1 MSDLKRGQKTLT
13 GEDELEV
20 DKINI
25 VGQGIGCNDDYGTNG
40 EVLQKSLT
48 TNELEWATFV
58 IPDDS
63 ITESMLQDNIISEDK
78 LKDDAVTSQKI
89 GTNQVLTDNIGGR
102 QVTTAEIALN
112 TIIQNNIADY
122 AIVADKLATNSVS
135 EDKIQSNAVTSTKIA
150 IQSIDAA
157 QIKANTILGG
167 NIASSTIQGTNIANN
182 TIGDSNLIVNSIG
195 GDKIGDREITG
206 GKIALNTILSENIV
220 SGAVTEPEIAD
231 GAITTNKLANDAVTQ
246 DKLADGSVTGDNL
259 TAGFSIDS
267 FGDITLRNP
276 SNTQQITFACNN
288 SHAAIG
294 NRTSGLGSTT
304 IGPTQQIGLI
314 IDDPPTQGT
323 AKKGLIYGNAIEAI
337 IPSNAGTGWYPLQV
351 RTAAG
356 SAGDKFYVDIDG
368 NFFTALKVSCN
379 NIDVDGGNCIIQSNG
394 DITAHSLELNNC
406 DIDAGGNIT
415 GNSLELNNTTINA
428 NGNLETHNITMSANS
443 GIINFGSVT
452 NSEIRGSSHTSKTQ
466 QTNMLFAS
474 TSNLWRNL
482 NFESETT
489 QTYLIGSTYPSQ
501 PTIVTY
507 LDLRSSTNLFPDEP
521 LPYRCYEESGQVYLA
536 INSGDWRPNDDHT
549 YFNIGIVDS
558 STSYRGRAQ
567 VDSSTLE
574 ACAMILV
581 PDGWEA
587 THIQL
592 YGTSLREIEVYEV
605 SNTNSTGS
613 TSFLSTGIKYTN
625 NEYQLSYSG
634 GTPRTFSGRKD
645 YSLLLIVKPT
655 ATTDYISGGYLK
667 IQKIV
672 SGGQ

>member
-1 MSDLKRGQKTLT
+1 MSDLKRGSKTLT

-25 VGQGIGCNDDYGTNG
+25 VGEGIGCNDDYGTNG
-40 EVLQKSLT
+40 EILQKSLT

-78 LKDDAVTSQKI
+78 LKD
-89 GTNQVLTDNIGGR
+89 
-102 QVTTAEIALN
+102 
-112 TIIQNNIADY
+112 
-122 AIVADKLATNSVS
+122 NSVS
-135 EDKIQSNAVTSTKIA
+135 EDKIQANAVTNTKIA

-167 NIASSTIQGTNIANN
+167 NIASSTIEGTNIANN

-195 GDKIGDREITG
+195 GNKIGDREITG

-220 SGAVTEPEIAD
+220 TGAITNSEIAD
-231 GAITTNKLANDAVTQ
+231 GAVNTIKLANDAVTI

-288 SHAAIG
+288 SYAAIA

-314 IDDPPTQGT
+314 IDDPPTVGT
-323 AKKGLIYGNAIEAI
+323 YKKGLIYCNAQEII
-337 IPSNAGTGWYPLQV
+337 IPGNAGTGWYPLQV
-351 RTAAG
+351 KTSAG
-356 SAGDKFYVDIDG
+356 VAGDKFYIDIDG
-368 NFFTALKVSCN
+368 NLFTALKVSCN

-394 DITAHSLELNNC
+394 DITAHSLVLNNC

-428 NGNLETHNITMSANS
+428 NGNLETKNITMSANS
-443 GIINFGSVT
+443 GIINFGSIT

-507 LDLRSSTNLFPDEP
+507 LDLRSTTNLFPDEP

-558 STSYRGRAQ
+558 NSTYRGRAQ

-587 THIQL
+587 THLKI
-592 YGTSLREIEVYEV
+592 YGTSLRYIEAYEV

-613 TSFLSTGIKYTN
+613 ITFLSSGIKYTN
-625 NEYQLSYSG
+625 NEYQLSASD
-634 GTPRTFSGRKD
+634 GTPTTFSGRKD

-655 ATTDYISGGYLK
+655 STTDYISGGYLK
-667 IQKIV
+667 IQKITV
-672 SGGQ
+672 SQGK